1 MNFAGNWIAF
11 CTIVRKEVVRFF
23 RIWPQTLLPP
33 VINQALYFI
42 IFGSF
47 IGSRI
52 GNIGGVPYM
61 AFIVPGLVMMAV
73 INSAFANVVSSFFG
87 SKFQKN
93 IEELIVSPTPNWVII
108 AGYVAGGMLRGI
120 IVGLIVLAI
129 SIFFVA
135 PVITYPIIVFL
146 FITFTSLLFS
156 LGGLTNAIFA
166 TKFDDVSVFTTF
178 VLTPL
183 SYLGG
188 VFFSIKSLPVQWQ
201 TIARANPILYLIDGF
216 RYGFYGVSDVPVY
229 TSLAVLIIMTV
240 LLIAYNLHLLERG
253 TGMKD

>member
-1 MNFAGNWIAF
+1 MNAAGNWVAF
-11 CTIVRKEVVRFF
+11 STIVRKEVTRFL

-33 VINQALYFI
+33 VINQALYFV

-47 IGSRI
+47 IGSRV
-52 GNIGGVPYM
+52 GDIGGVPYM

-73 INSAFANVVSSFFG
+73 INSSFANVVSSFFG

-93 IEELIVSPTPNWVII
+93 IEELMVSPTPNTVIVG
-108 AGYVAGGMLRGI
+108 GYVVGGMLRGI
-120 IVGLIVLAI
+120 LVGLIVLAI
-129 SIFFVA
+129 SIFFTA
-135 PVITYPIIVFL
+135 PVITYPLVVFV
-146 FITFTSLLFS
+146 FITLTSLVFA

-188 VFFSIKSLPVQWQ
+188 VFYSIKSLPDPWQ

-216 RYGFYGVSDVPVY
+216 RYGFYGVSDVSIY
-229 TSLAVLIIMTV
+229 TSLGVLVIMTV
-240 LLIAYNLHLLERG
+240 VLIWYNLRLLDKG
-253 TGMKD
+253 VGMKN